1 MPSTHKLTLLVRRD
15 EPWPLARLLHRRAP
29 RDSLQSQAVAPRTQ
43 GPTTQAPG
51 DMTRPVETASTPTPG
66 PPFAHTRADEQHANE
81 CLPVTPTSRRLL
93 LEALVIEADAH
104 LSTRLAT
111 LAKHKPD
118 KSLLLS
124 VRTTMQLPVD
134 QR

>member
-1 MPSTHKLTLLVRRD
+1 MSLS
-15 EPWPLARLLHRRAP
+15 ARW
-29 RDSLQSQAVAPRTQ
+29 
-43 GPTTQAPG
+43 
-51 DMTRPVETASTPTPG
+51 
-66 PPFAHTRADEQHANE
+66 
-81 CLPVTPTSRRLL
+81 LL

-104 LSTRLAT
+104 LSARLAT
-111 LAKHKPD
+111 LAKHKPH

>member
-1 MPSTHKLTLLVRRD
+1 MSSSHKLTLSVRRD
-15 EPWPLARLLHRRAP
+15 EPWSLVRLLHRRAP
-29 RDSLQSQAVAPRTQ
+29 RDPLQSQAVGPSTQ
-43 GPTTQAPG
+43 GSTQAPG

-66 PPFAHTRADEQHANE
+66 PPFAHTRADERHANE

-93 LEALVIEADAH
+93 LEALVIEADAR